1 MRVVIERVVLTLLHP
16 QMIMAS
22 ISVLALHTA
31 AVTFLYQPPTVRYPY
46 ELAAIGFTAGA
57 FGFLAITT
65 GHRAVVAFAGALL
78 SVTALIRGMAVLHVA
93 LDSNELSEVQAA
105 ALVGAGQWFTIAY
118 VTWYVWRRMVTPWA
132 VVRRQT

>member
-22 ISVLALHTA
+22 VSVLALHTA
-31 AVTFLYQPPTVRYPY
+31 AVTFLYQPPTVRYPN
-46 ELAAIGFTAGA
+46 ELAAIGMSAGVL
-57 FGFLAITT
+57 GFVAIAT
-65 GHRAVVAFAGALL
+65 GHRVVVAFSGALL
-78 SVTALIRGMAVLHVA
+78 SVASIVRGMAVLHVA
-93 LDSNELSEVQAA
+93 LDSNELGEVQAA
-105 ALVGAGQWFTIAY
+105 ALIGAGQWFTIAY